1 MREKSKQQLSTE
13 MKGTRLMKGLAR
25 LSTVLLAGAVLC
37 GLALAQQP
45 QPEHQ
50 QQTPPQ
56 KLEQKNE
63 IQDMAG
69 MQEHAGHHMNIQPVK
84 PQFPRMGKAQEQA
97 KGPLVSLASL
107 QQIAVERNPTLRQA
121 DGEIRAAKAR
131 QQQAGLYPNPTV
143 GYTGDEIRGGT
154 LGGGKQGFFVSQSI
168 VTAGKLG
175 KSRKILGEEI
185 RLAEIEVEE
194 QKMRVENAVRIGF
207 YRVLAAQEMIEA
219 RRDMAGIAQD
229 NAETER
235 RLSNTGQADES
246 EVLQAEIGAR
256 RTQMAVLI
264 QENALREEWR
274 SLAAVIGKPE
284 MPLQTV
290 EGNLEADLPQ
300 LNEEQVIEAIAKE
313 SPAVRI
319 AAIST
324 HRAQTVL
331 SRAKAEG
338 VPDLQLRA
346 GAERSGE
353 HIGINRV
360 IGWEGIAEVGV
371 TLPIWNRNQGN
382 IAAAQQDIGRSQEE
396 ERRVKLTLRERAA
409 AMMDQYASAR
419 VMADEY
425 HEGLLPRATKAYA
438 LLVDKYGKMLASRP
452 VVLESQKTL
461 YQLQIEY
468 IAALQNVW
476 TTGVALQGYLL
487 TDGLEAPAR
496 PSEVDRPIR
505 ETNVPMPERTMSP
518 RESMPNP

>member
-1 MREKSKQQLSTE
+1 
-13 MKGTRLMKGLAR
+13 
-25 LSTVLLAGAVLC
+25 
-37 GLALAQQP
+37 
-45 QPEHQ
+45 
-50 QQTPPQ
+50 
-56 KLEQKNE
+56 
-63 IQDMAG
+63 
-69 MQEHAGHHMNIQPVK
+69 
-84 PQFPRMGKAQEQA
+84 
-97 KGPLVSLASL
+97 
-107 QQIAVERNPTLRQA
+107 
-121 DGEIRAAKAR
+121 
-131 QQQAGLYPNPTV
+131 
-143 GYTGDEIRGGT
+143 
-154 LGGGKQGFFVSQSI
+154 
-168 VTAGKLG
+168 
-175 KSRKILGEEI
+175 
-185 RLAEIEVEE
+185 
-194 QKMRVENAVRIGF
+194 
-207 YRVLAAQEMIEA
+207 
-219 RRDMAGIAQD
+219 
-229 NAETER
+229 
-235 RLSNTGQADES
+235 
-246 EVLQAEIGAR
+246 
-256 RTQMAVLI
+256 
-264 QENALREEWR
+264 
-274 SLAAVIGKPE
+274 

-496 PSEVDRPIR
+496 PGEVDRPIR